1 MNELKVKLLCV
12 KEKNYTETLKEV
24 HKLTDNAC
32 EVVID
37 AAYLRNDRDFED
49 SLNDQLIKS
58 CRRLTRVEANVSV
71 PVNVSSNQQEFGA
84 RTLRPKVWQHVKAM
98 MKEKWEDVPT
108 EPCKDW
114 KKLVKADDLKE
125 MDLEAELKKAESECK
140 SDSGLTGGEKAA
152 KKMLD
157 FFITNRL
164 VNYHPGSVFI
174 LGTCRRLETFQQ
186 ISLSVE
192 GYRIYAVDVGIF
204 IRHFRNVPGS
214 KYQSVLS
221 PYLHF
226 GMLSTIETIKRA
238 KEGKAAKHPIDSF
251 IEELLVRRDLA
262 HNFVYYARK
271 NYDSLDS
278 LPDWAKKTLK
288 EHKNDKREYVYSY
301 EELENAKTHDVY
313 WNAAQ
318 LEMIHT
324 NKMHGYMR
332 MYWGKKVIE
341 WTPDYETAYKFLIE
355 QNDKYELDGRDPNGY
370 TGVMWNFGLHDRAH
384 AVIYVFLAL
393 IFTF

>member
-84 RTLRPKVWQHVKAM
+84 RTLRPKVWQYVKAM

-164 VNYHPGSVFI
+164 VNYHPG
-174 LGTCRRLETFQQ
+174 
-186 ISLSVE
+186 
-192 GYRIYAVDVGIF
+192 
-204 IRHFRNVPGS
+204 RNVPGS

-384 AVIYVFLAL
+384 AVIHVFLAL
-393 IFTF
+393 ICTF